1 MIERNNGALA
11 AMVAQAGAAEPRAA
25 SAAAGHAGALARE
38 TSERLVGLQGGPGAA
53 KLNADFQFVLRRFR
67 QLAEQSAHQRAAS
80 RARRRRGAR
89 RRRRRRR
96 GNGGDGSWGAL
107 LPSAAE
113 EERGGLLEEE
123 RKQQATK
130 QQRAAQAREAA
141 AATAERERMI
151 SQVEQTVG
159 EVNEIFKD
167 LAGLVSEQSEHIEH
181 ISSSIENTVSQAARA
196 KEQLRLASLA
206 KGRLRSLHCWLGL
219 IVVLFVTLLV
229 HVSLEPSFTT
239 LGTSSD
245 VTKYLAVRTATQH
258 GFCAHAAA
266 TREDGGKAKSS
277 TEGAPP

>member
-1 MIERNNGALA
+1 LSKSSLHIAAEHSSRSTQKSVMTDVEAGALEQLASNVRVIERNNGALA
-11 AMVAQAGAAEPRAA
+11 AMVAQAGAAEPRELRLLLQDT
-25 SAAAGHAGALARE
+25 GALARE
-38 TSERLVGLQGGPGAA
+38 TGERLVGLQGGPGAA

-67 QLAEQSAHQRAAS
+67 QLAEQSAHH
-80 RARRRRGAR
+80 ARRKQSAPAPWGEGGGGGAAD
-89 RRRRRRR
+89 
-96 GNGGDGSWGAL
+96 GGDGSWGAL

-229 HVSLEPSFTT
+229 LMWS
-239 LGTSSD
+239 
-245 VTKYLAVRTATQH
+245 R
-258 GFCAHAAA
+258 
-266 TREDGGKAKSS
+266 
-277 TEGAPP
+277 

>member
-1 MIERNNGALA
+1 MADVEAGALEALASNVRVIERNNGALA
-11 AMVAQAGAAEPRAA
+11 AMVAQAGAAEPRELRLLLQDT
-25 SAAAGHAGALARE
+25 GALARE
-38 TSERLVGLQGGPGAA
+38 TGERLVGLQGGPGAA

-67 QLAEQSAHQRAAS
+67 QLAEQSAHH
-80 RARRRRGAR
+80 ARRKQSAPAPWGEGGGGGGGAAD
-89 RRRRRRR
+89 
-96 GNGGDGSWGAL
+96 GGDGSWGAL

-229 HVSLEPSFTT
+229 LMWS
-239 LGTSSD
+239 
-245 VTKYLAVRTATQH
+245 R
-258 GFCAHAAA
+258 
-266 TREDGGKAKSS
+266 
-277 TEGAPP
+277 

>member
-1 MIERNNGALA
+1 MFHIRG
-11 AMVAQAGAAEPRAA
+11 VRRRRAA
-25 SAAAGHAGALARE
+25 RGR
-38 TSERLVGLQGGPGAA
+38 RLGR
-53 KLNADFQFVLRRFR
+53 LRQCGMNVASR
-67 QLAEQSAHQRAAS
+67 QLQHRRVHGQQRGRRPLEVAALLAEHVDRAGEAPEQSAHH
-80 RARRRRGAR
+80 ARRKQSAPAPWGEGGGGGAAD
-89 RRRRRRR
+89 
-96 GNGGDGSWGAL
+96 GGDGSWGAL

-229 HVSLEPSFTT
+229 LMWS
-239 LGTSSD
+239 
-245 VTKYLAVRTATQH
+245 R
-258 GFCAHAAA
+258 
-266 TREDGGKAKSS
+266 
-277 TEGAPP
+277 